1 MTRLTDVTLC
11 AADCLTPRLAA
22 QALARSASAL
32 DFGDIVLFSHEMVQC
47 VGRTVQIDKLDSRVA
62 YSAFLLKG
70 LVKHI
75 RTPYVLIV
83 QWDGFV
89 VDPARWSDDFLGV
102 DYVGAWWGWFQDG
115 RNVGNGG
122 FSLRSMKLLERTADR
137 CADLDT
143 EVNEDMVI
151 CRILRPEL
159 ESEDGI
165 VFASQSLANRFSY
178 EREPPSNP
186 TFGFHGVFNFWRH
199 VDDSAVLRLLPELP
213 GSVVTSQEFIDLVI
227 TYLQQRKF
235 SMFLEMFRAI
245 RRWETLQSTLQKFGS
260 VLTEPGTAER
270 VVAFGERLT
279 R

>member
-1 MTRLTDVTLC
+1 MTRLTDVTIC
-11 AADCLTPRLAA
+11 AADCLTPGLAA
-22 QALARSASAL
+22 RALARSTRHL
-32 DFGDIVLFSHEMVQC
+32 DFADIVLFTHESVSC
-47 VGRTVQIDKLDSRVA
+47 VGRTVQIDRLDSRIA
-62 YSAFLLKG
+62 YSAFMLRG
-70 LVKHI
+70 LVEHI
-75 RTPYVLIV
+75 KTPYVLVV

-89 VDPARWSDDFLGV
+89 VDSTSWSSDFLGV

-122 FSLRSMKLLERTADR
+122 FSLRSRKLLERTADR
-137 CADLDT
+137 CANLDT

-151 CRILRPEL
+151 CRVLRPAL
-159 ESEDGI
+159 EAEDGI
-165 VFASQSLANRFSY
+165 VFAPQRLANRFSY

-199 VDDSAVLRLLPELP
+199 VDDSEVLGLLPELP
-213 GSVVTSQEFIDLVI
+213 ASVVTSQEFIDLVL
-227 TYLQQRKF
+227 TYLQHRKF
-235 SMFLEMFRAI
+235 SMFLDMYSAI
-245 RRWETLQSTLQKFGS
+245 RRWETVESTLQKFRS